1 MGFEVSSVALR
12 FVRLELITSG
22 KQTQELTS
30 WATTLKIRKI
40 FLLFVWYV
48 EFDLI
53 NFVFIFGGGSK
64 LLSYTNLS

>member
-1 MGFEVSSVALR
+1 MGSEVSSVTLR
-12 FVRLELITSG
+12 FVRLELVTSW

-40 FLLFVWYV
+40 SLLFVWYV